1 MCALVTGVQT
11 CALPI
16 LDFDVVGIYDASNG
30 QISAALQAFAER
42 LTPCAVAVF
51 YYAGHSIQFEGLNFI
66 LPATTRLEGSHDIL
80 HQGIILS
87 AVRSVMEGAEPVLG
101 LMVLDASR
109 QSALGLTHESL
120 SPGLAEI
127 RSETPGM
134 VVVSAAA
141 PGMTV
146 PEIGRA

>member
-42 LTPCAVAVF
+42 LTPGAVAVF
-51 YYAGHSIQFEGLNFI
+51 YYAGHSIQFEGRNFI

-87 AVRSVMEGAEPVLG
+87 AVRSVMEGAEPDLG
-101 LMVLDASR
+101 LMVMDASR
-109 QSALGLTHESL
+109 QSALGLTHASL
-120 SPGLAEI
+120 SPGMAAI
-127 RSETPGM
+127 RSETPGS
-134 VVVSAAA
+134 VGVSA
-141 PGMTV
+141 GQKSV
-146 PEIGRA
+146 GVGK